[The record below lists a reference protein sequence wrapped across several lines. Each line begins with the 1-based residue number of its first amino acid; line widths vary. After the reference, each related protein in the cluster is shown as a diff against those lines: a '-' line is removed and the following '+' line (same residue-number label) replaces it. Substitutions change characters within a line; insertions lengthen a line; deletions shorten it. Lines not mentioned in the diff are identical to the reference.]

1 METTIISD
9 IRLSTVREMAYEI
22 CRNERHCHPIPEA
35 NSVEIRKL
43 LDSPYFSEAGFVLT
57 NYRKGTEI
65 VTSGAV
71 TDERLVNHP
80 GLRYA
85 CVPLGFI
92 ISGDVT
98 VIKDGKGL
106 KKLGEGDFLGLFETG
121 DSLLT
126 GKRRQIGDWT
136 LSASSDAVVIYFTDS
151 VFSNPSDASGIFRNY
166 LIGLARADHVPQ
178 PITSLPLL
186 DWVASHTTKER
197 PRDCAIIAHTHLL
210 PNNLPLFRHLSS
222 LLDFGRIYVM
232 DKPYS
237 TVRSVLNEL
246 VLSGFEVIPVRM
258 NADLPYEFAVSKS
271 LDVLWDKV
279 VADQKR
285 RQYKKLLI
293 IDDGGDVWQSIPW
306 NRLEGVSIA
315 AVEQTQRGIARAAN
329 SGMTFPPIV
338 SVASSGIK
346 KNVEAGFIGISI
358 VKKLADIG
366 SLGNAKRV
374 GIVGMGSIG
383 IAVERALLEREILP
397 LFYDPIDRSNPS
409 DPPRKRD
416 SLDVLLNE
424 CDLIIGTT
432 GTDALKGLPFERVT
446 SGKKVLVSASSA
458 DLEFSSLLKLAPM
471 RSDPFETV
479 IIQVHERLSVEILNG
494 GYPVNFDRIKDATPD
509 DDIVLT
515 RCLMYIGA
523 MQALELID
531 NGLSG
536 SAVYNIDT
544 VSQKRTFERW
554 IADKNTSGHGTRFTV
569 EKIDEIVGSSSYIG
583 GKDMSTV
590 WTDDDIDRGTR

>member
-1 METTIISD
+1 MNTTISEMEPAA
-9 IRLSTVREMAYEI
+9 IRESIRNI
-22 CRNERHCHPIPEA
+22 CLGGRICHPIPEA
-35 NSVEIRKL
+35 NSKMLRDY
-43 LDSPYFSEAGFVLT
+43 LDTNGQDEDGFIMAK
-57 NYRKGTEI
+57 YCKGAEI
-65 VTSGAV
+65 VSAGII
-71 TDERLVNHP
+71 TDESILNHP
-80 GLRYA
+80 KLKYA
-85 CVPLGFI
+85 YVPLGFI
-92 ISGDVT
+92 VSGDIV

-106 KKLGEGDFLGLFETG
+106 KQLSKGDFLGLFETS
-121 DSLLT
+121 DALMT
-126 GKRRQIGDWT
+126 GKRRQVGDWT
-136 LSASSDAVVIYFTDS
+136 LVASTDVTVIYFPGTIFLES
-151 VFSNPSDASGIFRNY
+151 SAPAITFRNFV
-166 LIGLARADHVPQ
+166 IESARADHVPQ
-178 PITSLPLL
+178 PNTSLPLL
-186 DWVASHTTKER
+186 DWVASHTTKDR

-210 PNNLPLFRHLSS
+210 PNNLPLFRHLSA

-258 NADLPYEFAVSKS
+258 DANLPYEFAVSKS

-279 VADQKR
+279 IDDQKR

-306 NRLEGVSIA
+306 NKLEGVAIA
-315 AVEQTQRGIARAAN
+315 AVEQTQRGIARTVQ
-329 SGMTFPPIV
+329 SEMRFPPIV

-346 KNVEAGFIGISI
+346 KIVESEFIGLSI

-366 SLGNAKRV
+366 SLGIATRV

-383 IAVERALLEREILP
+383 IAVEKALRERGISA
-397 LFYDPIDRSNPS
+397 LFYDPKYYATQS
-409 DPPRKRD
+409 DTPRKRD
-416 SLDVLLNE
+416 SLDVLLDE

-446 SGKKVLVSASSA
+446 SGRKILASASSA
-458 DLEFSSLLKLAPM
+458 DLEFSSLLKLAST

-479 IIQVHERLSVEILNG
+479 TIPLHDQLTIEIING
-494 GYPVNFDRIKDATPD
+494 GYPINFDRIKDSTPD

-523 MQALELID
+523 MQALERID
-531 NGLSG
+531 NGVLE

-544 VSQKRTFERW
+544 VSQKRTLERW
-554 IADKNTSGHGTRFTV
+554 ITEKNTSGHGTHFAFNEV
-569 EKIDEIVGSSSYIG
+569 DEIVASSSYIG
-583 GKDMSTV
+583 GKDMPTV
-590 WTDDDIDRGTR
+590 WMDDDSR